1 MEVSDQSTVA
11 RDEYLNLLVTQLR
24 HQDPLEPTKQE
35 DFLAQLAQFS
45 TVEGIEKL
53 NHSME
58 GFLEAQ
64 TEALSGGAGSGTVI
78 QQIASASNLVGKQ
91 VGYTTLDGEQATGE
105 VDSVVINDDAVSL
118 RVGDELVAID
128 QLSVIRSAE

>member
-64 TEALSGGAGSGTVI
+64 TEALSGGAGNGTVI